1 MAKATEK
8 DDGLRRL
15 GGGRWQTRDER
26 FTIES
31 QSGTW
36 VVVDG
41 EQTDELGLPLVR
53 GPFHSLG
60 EAKAAIERARKDEPA
75 VSPLLAR
82 ATEQKQAKGPS
93 GQAVAGPERP
103 QEPPK
108 PKDPRW
114 LTDLEPA
121 DRSRA
126 RNLVERLTKLGAPDP
141 DGIAR
146 REIAGDV
153 PATAAYGIGRALAA
167 LGPEASPS
175 DVARLLADGRDSDL
189 AVSWRLVDA
198 VGRPIVVDLGRSTTR
213 KRDA

>member
-1 MAKATEK
+1 MDE
-8 DDGLRRL
+8 GLRRL

-60 EAKAAIERARKDEPA
+60 DAKAAVERAREDEPA

-82 ATEQKQAKGPS
+82 AAELKQRTSRTKGPS
-93 GQAVAGPERP
+93 RP
-103 QEPPK
+103 GTAEMQLPKQPPK
-108 PKDPRW
+108 PKEPRW

-126 RNLVERLTKLGAPDP
+126 SDLVDRLTKIGAPDP
-141 DGIAR
+141 EGIAR
-146 REIAGDV
+146 REIVGDV
-153 PATAAYGIGRALAA
+153 PATAAYAIRRALDA
-167 LGPEASPS
+167 LGPDAMPS
-175 DVARLLADGRDSDL
+175 DVARLLADGRDSEL

-198 VGRPIVVDLGRSTTR
+198 GGHPIVLDLGVTTR